1 VEWFPDRRA
10 VLAALGALALPTV
23 AAHGASSEPVRIFA
37 AATLKDALD
46 AAMAAAAAAV
56 DAKVIGVYGPS
67 PALVRQLEDGAPGD
81 IFFSADPDWMNDA
94 VKRNIVDPA
103 SRIDLLSSKLVLVA
117 PASHAR
123 ETVIG
128 PGFPLEKM
136 LGDGRLAMCDPMMM
150 PAGRYGRAALQKLG
164 VWESV
169 KTRIANAADVRA
181 ALAYVARGEAP
192 LGIVFDTDARLEPDV
207 KVIGTFPADSTP
219 PIVYPVAA
227 VARSTNPS
235 TRPVL
240 RYLVSPQARPIF
252 EKFGYRFLPR
262 S

>member
-1 VEWFPDRRA
+1 VA
-10 VLAALGALALPTV
+10 SAAQ
-23 AAHGASSEPVRIFA
+23 AH
-37 AATLKDALD
+37 
-46 AAMAAAAAAV
+46 
-56 DAKVIGVYGPS
+56 
-67 PALVRQLEDGAPGD
+67 
-81 IFFSADPDWMNDA
+81 
-94 VKRNIVDPA
+94 
-103 SRIDLLSSKLVLVA
+103 
-117 PASHAR
+117 

-169 KTRIANAADVRA
+169 KSRIANAADVRA

-192 LGIVFDTDARLEPDV
+192 LGIVFDTDARLDPDV
-207 KVIGTFPADSTP
+207 KVVGTFPADSTP

-227 VARSTNPS
+227 VARSTNAG
-235 TRPVL
+235 TKPVL
-240 RYLVSPQARPIF
+240 RYLVSPQAAPIF

-262 S
+262 A